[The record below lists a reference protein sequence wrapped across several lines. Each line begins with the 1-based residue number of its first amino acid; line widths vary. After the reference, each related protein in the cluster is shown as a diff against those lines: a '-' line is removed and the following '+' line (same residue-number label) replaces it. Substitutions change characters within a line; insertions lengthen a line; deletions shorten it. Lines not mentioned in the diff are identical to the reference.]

1 MPRRAVAAELKGF
14 HTEDYINFL
23 SHVTVENQENLKQ
36 QLQHFNM
43 TEDCPVF
50 EGLWEFCRLYA
61 GASIQ
66 AATRLNHGLSDIA
79 INWSGG
85 LHHAK
90 KAEASGETLPPPP
103 PFKIDHM
110 RDKCKR
116 KAACCSIR
124 SSSSWQSP
132 WASMWV
138 NKHSLKNGN
147 VEAAYS

>member
-1 MPRRAVAAELKGF
+1 MARALGCKWQIPRRAVAAELKGF

-23 SHVTVENQENLKQ
+23 SHVTVENQDSLQ
-36 QLQHFNM
+36 QQMQHFNM

-50 EGLWEFCRLYA
+50 DGLWDFCCLYA

-90 KAEASGETLPPPP
+90 KAEASG
-103 PFKIDHM
+103 D
-110 RDKCKR
+110 
-116 KAACCSIR
+116 
-124 SSSSWQSP
+124 SSYTP
-132 WASMWV
+132 TYITE
-138 NKHSLKNGN
+138 SL
-147 VEAAYS
+147 